1 MLRQSTGLKLGVNE
15 IRILLDRIERR
26 RGSLGDI
33 QKAQRFLD
41 FAPGF
46 ARNDRKTNMKLVIA
60 ATGASGAIYHQ
71 RLLEQIDCAAHDVH
85 LVMSAYARAVAKQE
99 LDDFEIPAEVS
110 RHSESDM
117 NVPFVSGS
125 ARFDAMVIVPC
136 SMATL
141 GRIASGSS
149 DSVLLR
155 AADVF
160 LKERR
165 KLVLVPRETPWNLI
179 HARNVV
185 TLLEAGAIVL
195 PAIPSFYSRPS
206 SLTAVV
212 DTVVWRILD
221 QIGLPSQRAYRWGE
235 KKGSAKTSRKRS

>member
-1 MLRQSTGLKLGVNE
+1 MGK
-15 IRILLDRIERR
+15 
-26 RGSLGDI
+26 
-33 QKAQRFLD
+33 RFLD
-41 FAPGF
+41 FVFGF
-46 ARNDRKTNMKLVIA
+46 ARNDNKTMKLVIA
-60 ATGASGAIYHQ
+60 ATGASGAIYLK
-71 RLLEQIDCAAHDVH
+71 RLLEQIDCAAHEVH
-85 LVMSAYARAVAKQE
+85 LVMSAPAKEVAKQE
-99 LDDFEIPAEVS
+99 LDDFKIPSNVS
-110 RHSESDM
+110 HHSENDM

-149 DSVLLR
+149 DSALLR

-165 KLVLVPRETPWNLI
+165 KLIVVPRETPWNLI

-195 PAIPSFYSRPS
+195 PAIPSFYSRPDS
-206 SLTAVV
+206 VTAVV

-221 QIGLPSQRAYRWGE
+221 QIGLPSQAAYRWGKTASTKTAR
-235 KKGSAKTSRKRS
+235 KKS

>member
-1 MLRQSTGLKLGVNE
+1 
-15 IRILLDRIERR
+15 
-26 RGSLGDI
+26 
-33 QKAQRFLD
+33 
-41 FAPGF
+41 
-46 ARNDRKTNMKLVIA
+46 MKLVIA
-60 ATGASGAIYHQ
+60 ATGASGAIYLQ
-71 RLLEQIDCAAHDVH
+71 RLLAQIDCAAHEVH
-85 LVMSAYARAVAKQE
+85 LVMSAYAREVAKQE
-99 LDDFEIPAEVS
+99 LDDLKTPSEVS
-110 RHSESDM
+110 QHSESDM

-165 KLVLVPRETPWNLI
+165 KLILVPRETPWNLI

-185 TLLEAGAIVL
+185 TLTEAGAVIL
-195 PAIPSFYSRPS
+195 PASPSFYSHPQTVDD
-206 SLTAVV
+206 LA
-212 DTVVWRILD
+212 DTVVARILD
-221 QIGLPSQRAYRWGE
+221 QLGLPNVGAFRWAE
-235 KKGSAKTSRKRS
+235 NAE

>member
-1 MLRQSTGLKLGVNE
+1 MC
-15 IRILLDRIERR
+15 IRD
-26 RGSLGDI
+26 S
-33 QKAQRFLD
+33 
-41 FAPGF
+41 
-46 ARNDRKTNMKLVIA
+46 
-60 ATGASGAIYHQ
+60 SGTIYLQ
-71 RLLEQIDCAAHDVH
+71 RLLDQIDTTANEVH
-85 LVMSAYARAVAKQE
+85 LVVSSHAQQVASQEVDRLAV
-99 LDDFEIPAEVS
+99 PAGVAQHAEN
-110 RHSESDM
+110 DL

-165 KLVLVPRETPWNLI
+165 KLILVPRETPWNLI

-185 TLLEAGAIVL
+185 TLLEAGAVVL

-221 QIGLPSQRAYRWGE
+221 QIGLPSQSAYRWGE

>member
-1 MLRQSTGLKLGVNE
+1 VARPRLELLAGHVAVLFVGLV
-15 IRILLDRIERR
+15 
-26 RGSLGDI
+26 
-33 QKAQRFLD
+33 
-41 FAPGF
+41 
-46 ARNDRKTNMKLVIA
+46 KLVIA
-60 ATGASGAIYHQ
+60 ATGASGAIYLQ
-71 RLLEQIDCAAHDVH
+71 RLLEQIDCVAHEVH
-85 LVMSAYARAVAKQE
+85 LVMSTYAREVAKQE
-99 LDDFEIPAEVS
+99 LDDFTIPAGVS
-110 RHSESDM
+110 HHSESDM

-165 KLVLVPRETPWNLI
+165 KLILVPRETPWNLI

-195 PAIPSFYSRPS
+195 PAVPSFYSRPS
-206 SLTAVV
+206 SLIAVV

-221 QIGLPSQRAYRWGE
+221 QIGLPSQGAHRWGE
-235 KKGSAKTSRKRS
+235 QKGSAKTSRKKS

>member
-1 MLRQSTGLKLGVNE
+1 
-15 IRILLDRIERR
+15 
-26 RGSLGDI
+26 
-33 QKAQRFLD
+33 
-41 FAPGF
+41 
-46 ARNDRKTNMKLVIA
+46 MKLVLA
-60 ATGASGAIYHQ
+60 ATGASGTIYLQ
-71 RLLEQIDCAAHDVH
+71 RLLEQIDCAAHEVH
-85 LVMSAYARAVAKQE
+85 LVLSGHAKQVAAQEVDELKIPEAVAQHPE
-99 LDDFEIPAEVS
+99 NDL
-110 RHSESDM
+110 

-149 DSVLLR
+149 DSALLR

-195 PAIPSFYSRPS
+195 PAIPSFYSRPKS
-206 SLTAVV
+206 VNDVV

-221 QIGLPSQRAYRWGE
+221 QIGLPNPKAFRWAE
-235 KKGSAKTSRKRS
+235 K

>member
-1 MLRQSTGLKLGVNE
+1 MAWPRLELLAGHAAVLFVGLV
-15 IRILLDRIERR
+15 
-26 RGSLGDI
+26 
-33 QKAQRFLD
+33 
-41 FAPGF
+41 
-46 ARNDRKTNMKLVIA
+46 KLVIA
-60 ATGASGAIYHQ
+60 ATGASGAIYLQ
-71 RLLEQIDCAAHDVH
+71 RLLEQIDCAAHEVH
-85 LVMSAYARAVAKQE
+85 LVMSAYAREVANQE
-99 LDDFEIPAEVS
+99 LDAFKIPAEVS
-110 RHSESDM
+110 HHSESDM
-117 NVPFVSGS
+117 NVSFVSGS

-165 KLVLVPRETPWNLI
+165 KLILVPRETPWNLI
-179 HARNVV
+179 HARNVI

-195 PAIPSFYSRPS
+195 PAIPSFQSRS
-206 SLTAVV
+206 KTVCGLV

-221 QIGLPSQRAYRWGE
+221 QIGLPNPRAYRWKNE
-235 KKGSAKTSRKRS
+235 SAETSG